1 MKIIAIFLALFLLL
15 QLAHATS
22 PKSDPSLMTIERS
35 SVVKNNSGDMVV
47 SYVVGTEAKR
57 RLLKKVQDLAKLEN
71 ISYSVEERL
80 GENKLD
86 IKITFKNG
94 LLLEESLNKIIS
106 QLP

>member
-1 MKIIAIFLALFLLL
+1 MKIIAVFLALFLIL

-22 PKSDPSLMTIERS
+22 PKSDPSLMTIERTS
-35 SVVKNNSGDMVV
+35 LDKSPNKDMVV
-47 SYVVGTEAKR
+47 TYVVGSEAKR

-71 ISYSVEERL
+71 IAYEVQEQVGESSV
-80 GENKLD
+80 N

-94 LLLEESLNKIIS
+94 LLLDESLTKIIS

>member
-1 MKIIAIFLALFLLL
+1 MKIIAVFLALFLLL

-22 PKSDPSLMTIERS
+22 PKSDPSLMTIERL
-35 SVVKNNSGDMVV
+35 SVVKKENRDMEV
-47 SYVVGTEAKR
+47 SYLVGSEAKR

-71 ISYSVEERL
+71 ISYEVQEQVGESSV
-80 GENKLD
+80 N

-94 LLLEESLNKIIS
+94 LLLDESLTKIIS